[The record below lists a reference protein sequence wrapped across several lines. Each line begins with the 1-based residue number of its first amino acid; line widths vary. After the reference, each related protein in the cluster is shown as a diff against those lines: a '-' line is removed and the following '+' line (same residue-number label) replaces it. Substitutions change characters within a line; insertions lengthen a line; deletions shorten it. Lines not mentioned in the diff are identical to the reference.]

1 MKPFIRYL
9 IIGFIN
15 TLIGYSV
22 YIVLISVDI
31 VTPQIANGI
40 CYIVAIIF
48 AFILN
53 KVFLFSYARMSIS
66 TIKRFLLAFIL
77 SFIINQIVL
86 FVLHNIYL
94 LSAEI
99 AQIFSMATYTVIFY
113 KLNKYYVYR

>member
-22 YIVLISVDI
+22 YIVLVSADI

-40 CYIVAIIF
+40 CYIVALIF

-53 KVFLFSYARMSIS
+53 KVFLFNHTKISIS
-66 TIKRFLLAFIL
+66 TIKRFLLAFML

-94 LSAEI
+94 FSAEI
-99 AQIFSMATYTVIFY
+99 AQIFSMSTYTVCFY
-113 KLNKYYVYR
+113 KLNKYYVYK